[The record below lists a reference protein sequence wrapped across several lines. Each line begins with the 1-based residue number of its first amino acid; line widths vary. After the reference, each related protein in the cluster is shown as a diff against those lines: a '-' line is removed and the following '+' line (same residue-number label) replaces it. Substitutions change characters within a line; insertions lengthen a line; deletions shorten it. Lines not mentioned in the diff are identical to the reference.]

1 MKNLFTLSLLFF
13 CAISFGQNSNKELD
27 EMHQQIEKNRRKL
40 DSTMTS
46 LDSSLQRASQFSDS
60 METARRL
67 ESETRNY
74 TGLARMMDERN
85 KKEKQRMWLRIG
97 LGIAFLIIGVIGI
110 TRRKKTKTIQ

>member
-1 MKNLFTLSLLFF
+1 
-13 CAISFGQNSNKELD
+13 
-27 EMHQQIEKNRRKL
+27 MHQQIEKNRRKL